1 MAETLI
7 SPGVLARENDQ
18 SQITSQPIQAGAA
31 IVGPTVLGRKG
42 IPKLVTSYS
51 EYLANFGSTF
61 TSGSDTYTYFTSISA
76 YNYFNNGGTSLL
88 VDRVNSGSFNPASS
102 SLVSAVAE
110 SGVLESNFNMTGS
123 ATGGSGG
130 SAGNVSSNKAADSQ
144 TGTGTG
150 ATFDYVVAQSLG
162 RLVTEDIFA
171 EITANTVIAGA
182 ATYQDVA
189 TTSDTA
195 GTGLKLDVVV
205 AGTTAPT
212 ITSATVDA
220 SNKGSGYVSGE
231 VITIAA
237 GALGTGQLINTDDVL
252 AISGGAG
259 KTAMGAQAGPFT
271 LSQVGAVTGGT
282 QQTGAGM
289 SVALTNGGG
298 SGTLTVATIVD
309 IGTNYVTGNVI
320 TITQAE
326 LIAAGFSGA
335 VGDIVFTLTSAEL
348 QDSGACTFTLVSTN
362 IQWEPTTI
370 TVGNA
375 AGSGYE
381 IGDVLTFT
389 DTGAAQTDI
398 VLTLTAA
405 DIINTNAF
413 TLETISEG
421 IVMNNTGTES
431 TNGALISGS
440 RNNIRWEI
448 QAPNTGSGTFS
459 VIIRQGND
467 NTKRKSILEIF
478 PNVSLDPKQSN
489 YIGRIIGDRT
499 ENLMGSGTDLY
510 VQTTGSYG
518 NGSRYVRVSSVGLKT
533 PDYFDNSGIAKSEF
547 TGSIP
552 SAQSGT
558 MGGAD
563 GIIVAANQNYYDDIN
578 NNDSQGI
585 DADAMDGYTDAFNLL
600 ANKDDYK
607 YNILTAPGLTY
618 ANAAAATPINLAI
631 QNVQGRG
638 DAICIIDLENYGS
651 TVTATTAT
659 AASIDNSY
667 AAAYWPWLQL
677 SDPDSRQLVWV
688 PASTLMPGV
697 YAYNDRSAEAWFAPA
712 GINRGGLNT
721 VTQAERKLTQT
732 NRDDLYTGKVNPIA
746 TFPGRGVVVFG
757 QKTLQAQA
765 SALDRINVRR
775 LLIELKSYIS
785 QIADNLVFEQNTAA
799 TRNGFLAQVNPYLS
813 SVQQRQGLYAF
824 KVVMDA
830 SNNGPEVVDRN
841 QMVGAIYLQPTKTA
855 EFIYLDFNILPTGAS
870 FPS

>member
-61 TSGSDTYTYFTSISA
+61 TSGSDTYTYFTSVSA

-88 VDRVNSGSFNPASS
+88 VDRVNSGSFSPASS
-102 SLVSAVAE
+102 SLVSAAAE

-130 SAGNVSSNKAADSQ
+130 SAGNISSNKAADSQ

-162 RLVTEDIFA
+162 RLVTEDIFPS
-171 EITANTVIAGA
+171 ITANTVIAGA

-189 TTSDTA
+189 TTSDIS

-212 ITSATVDA
+212 ITAATVDA
-220 SNKGSGYVSGE
+220 DNKGSGYVSGE
-231 VITIAA
+231 IITIAA
-237 GALGTGQLINTDDVL
+237 GALGTGQLINTDNVF
-252 AISGGAG
+252 AIAGGAG
-259 KTAMGAQAGPFT
+259 KDAMGATGGT
-271 LSQVGAVTGGT
+271 IVVDQVGAVTGGT

-289 SVALTNGGG
+289 SVSLTNTATAL
-298 SGTLTVATIVD
+298 SAATIVN

-320 TITQAE
+320 TLTQAE
-326 LIAAGFSGA
+326 LIAAGFSDI
-335 VGDIVFTLTSAEL
+335 VGDIIFTLTSAEL
-348 QDSGACTFTLVSTN
+348 QDSEACTFTLLSTD

-381 IGDVLTFT
+381 IGDALTFT
-389 DTGAAQTDI
+389 DTGTAQSDI

-489 YIGRIIGDRT
+489 YVGRIIGDRT

-518 NGSRYVRVSSVGLKT
+518 NGSRYVRVSSVNLKT
-533 PDYFDNSGIAKSEF
+533 PDYFDNSGIAKPEF

-563 GIIVAANQNYYDDIN
+563 GVIVAANQNYYDDIN

-585 DADAMDGYTDAFNLL
+585 DAAAMDGYTDAFNLL